1 MGPSLLVALTIP
13 GLAVLLVV
21 LAVVERAA
29 SGLHRHSPLH
39 GRRRHAVSAA
49 GADILAATLDR
60 GRRVDVDRRLA
71 AELLREDG
79 TDGAPPHG
87 RVDLDAGVAY
97 LVLPP
102 R

>member
-1 MGPSLLVALTIP
+1 MAPGLLFALTIP

-39 GRRRHAVSAA
+39 ARRRHAVSAA
-49 GADILAATLDR
+49 GADAFSTALDP
-60 GRRVDVDRRLA
+60 GRQVDVDRRLA
-71 AELLREDG
+71 AELLREDE
-79 TDGAPPHG
+79 TDGAPPHS
-87 RVDLDAGVAY
+87 RVDLDAGVAH